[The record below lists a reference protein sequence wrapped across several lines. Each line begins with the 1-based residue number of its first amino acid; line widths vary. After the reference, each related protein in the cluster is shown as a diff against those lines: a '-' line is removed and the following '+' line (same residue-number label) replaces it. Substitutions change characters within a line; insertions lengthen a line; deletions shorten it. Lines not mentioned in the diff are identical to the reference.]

1 WLVFWRTPP
10 GYTPLPRRIPAS
22 THADGK
28 GLPCYR
34 FHIRRFVL
42 KTNFAVPCQPNYKT
56 HLKYLIYCI
65 KIFFKG
71 ADIFVESFFRAF
83 FKNEKH

>member
-42 KTNFAVPCQPNYKT
+42 KTNFAVSCQPNYKG
-56 HLKYLIYCI
+56 
-65 KIFFKG
+65 IFFEVPPAG
-71 ADIFVESFFRAF
+71 LDIFI
-83 FKNEKH
+83 